1 MYKFDPLIPHKYDLN
16 QAETL
21 AYHCSVVYLTLAYK
35 IFPNYRHCKLPKKGD
50 IRKSSL
56 FKHCYKMCTNLDGKI
71 KKEHYPL
78 FIKAQF
84 DIFKSIYKATNVCPI
99 IMPTIISSSKSFNRW
114 HVWKSRYE
122 AIKVIKT
129 ENTTINAER
138 QILINEFVKTVD
150 FINKNSEIFEDFKCF
165 FENKNQILKFVIL
178 KKLSPY
184 YIALS
189 PWIEKLPENIKQE
202 ILNIT
207 NAETIKEIMSVDDK
221 KIHHLYFKKEYE

>member
-1 MYKFDPLIPHKYDLN
+1 MYKFDPLIPHHYNLN
-16 QAETL
+16 PLETL
-21 AYHCSVVYLTLAYK
+21 AYHCCVVYLTLANK

-56 FKHCYKMCTNLDGKI
+56 FKHCYKMCKNLDSKI

-84 DIFKSIYKATNVCPI
+84 DIFKSIYEATKVCPA

-129 ENTTINAER
+129 ENTTVNAER
-138 QILINEFVKTVD
+138 QLLLIEFSKTLD
-150 FINKNSEIFEDFKCF
+150 FINKNSEVFQDFNSF
-165 FENKNQILKFVIL
+165 IENKNQLLKFVIL
-178 KKLSPY
+178 KKISPY

-189 PWIEKLPENIKQE
+189 PWIEKLPEDIKQE
-202 ILNIT
+202 IFKIT
-207 NAETIKEIMSVDDK
+207 NSETIKEMMSSDDK
-221 KIHHLYFKKEYE
+221 NLHKNYFKKEYN